1 MKQFDNGS
9 DRDEK
14 RTLSEEEINSPE
26 FDPREFAPAPEKK
39 TVSDP
44 AAANASG
51 GKSSMVFAILC
62 AALALILAV
71 VGTLCAPAIAS
82 GRDRVREETVLK
94 CFDNCSSV
102 EFYNTVDGCDV
113 YAVLFREK
121 LAGYAAYCTF
131 DGFGGE
137 SELLVCFDTENKV
150 TRVKI
155 ISDSE
160 SDGLGD
166 KVRGAE
172 FLKQFKGLSSD
183 DGENIEIDLVSRATA
198 SSNAVKAA
206 VQRVLDIGLSASDIA
221 DTLQIGIIT
230 ADEIEEE
237 VKKDSEKYSGGTASD
252 DRPDTGTV
260 DSDKLT
266 GRDTAENNNTGKSD
280 MDVDGSDV
288 TTVYET
294 ETKESETTAETAAP
308 DTTEAPATD
317 KPETTAPPAPVT
329 TEPETTAEPE
339 TSAPDTADTTS
350 ETETAPDDTQIG

>member
-1 MKQFDNGS
+1 M
-9 DRDEK
+9 
-14 RTLSEEEINSPE
+14 
-26 FDPREFAPAPEKK
+26 
-39 TVSDP
+39 
-44 AAANASG
+44 
-51 GKSSMVFAILC
+51 
-62 AALALILAV
+62 
-71 VGTLCAPAIAS
+71 
-82 GRDRVREETVLK
+82 
-94 CFDNCSSV
+94 
-102 EFYNTVDGCDV
+102 
-113 YAVLFREK
+113 
-121 LAGYAAYCTF
+121 
-131 DGFGGE
+131 
-137 SELLVCFDTENKV
+137 
-150 TRVKI
+150 
-155 ISDSE
+155 
-160 SDGLGD
+160 
-166 KVRGAE
+166 
-172 FLKQFKGLSSD
+172 
-183 DGENIEIDLVSRATA
+183 
-198 SSNAVKAA
+198 
-206 VQRVLDIGLSASDIA
+206 LDIGLSASDIA

-237 VKKDSEKYSGGTASD
+237 VKKDSEKHSGGTASD

-308 DTTEAPATD
+308 DTTEPPATD